1 MSNVDFDIEMTGKL
15 MNGISHPNYNKIYF
29 SSNEDLKTIFSNFDF
44 NNKNVLTVLGSGDQA
59 FHFYNKGANQVDLFD
74 INKLTIY
81 YYYLRKWVINYY
93 GTYYPNVLVNNN
105 YFIELFSSVKPCCD
119 LESDALIYWK
129 KYFIEYDYGYCLE
142 MFSFS
147 NSLVE
152 ENNKIEDLSVVKEK
166 LNNSLSN
173 IYNTDISKENII
185 KKHYDVIYTSNISEW
200 LYSNEGIFVPYNE
213 SSFVTYRDNL
223 YDLLNNNGIVIM
235 SNYGKYGATYPE
247 LRIFKEKF
255 EYMELPV
262 TKIVPRY
269 YEESPGYVYT
279 KK

>member
-1 MSNVDFDIEMTGKL
+1 MSNVDFDIEMTGRL
-15 MNGISHPNYNKIYF
+15 MNGITHPNYNKVYF
-29 SSNEDLKTIFSNFDF
+29 SSNEDLKTIFSSFDF
-44 NNKNVLTVLGSGDQA
+44 NNKNILTVLGSGDQA

-81 YYYLRKWVINYY
+81 YYFLRKWVINYY
-93 GTYYPNVLVNNN
+93 GTYYPNILVNNN
-105 YFIELFSSVKPCCD
+105 YFIELFSSVKPCSD

-147 NSLVE
+147 DSLVE
-152 ENNKIEDLSVVKEK
+152 ENNKLEDLSVVKEK
-166 LNNSLSN
+166 LNNSLPN

-185 KKHYDVIYTSNISEW
+185 KKQYDVIYTSNISEW
-200 LYSNEGIFVPYNE
+200 LYSNE

-247 LRIFKEKF
+247 LNAFKEKF
-255 EYMELPV
+255 EYRELPV

>member
-1 MSNVDFDIEMTGKL
+1 MNKEQFISETKKLGINISVDTLSKL
-15 MNGISHPNYNKIYF
+15 EEYYNI
-29 SSNEDLKTIFSNFDF
+29 
-44 NNKNVLTVLGSGDQA
+44 
-59 FHFYNKGANQVDLFD
+59 
-74 INKLTIY
+74 
-81 YYYLRKWVINYY
+81 
-93 GTYYPNVLVNNN
+93 
-105 YFIELFSSVKPCCD
+105 
-119 LESDALIYWK
+119 
-129 KYFIEYDYGYCLE
+129 
-142 MFSFS
+142 
-147 NSLVE
+147 LVE
-152 ENNKIEDLSVVKEK
+152 ENNKLEDLSKIQK
-166 LNNSLSN
+166 RLNYSLPN

-185 KKHYDVIYTSNISEW
+185 KKQYDVIYTSNISEW

-247 LRIFKEKF
+247 LRTFREKF

-269 YEESPGYVYT
+269 YEESPGYVYI